1 MSGKS
6 KITEGVQAQAAEAQ
20 TAEAQ
25 AVGMQSA
32 EKQAAEMQSADAQ
45 PVEMLH
51 EDALRAKIRTAWAG
65 CRLVCYQ
72 KTDSTNVRAAQLAE
86 EGAAHGM
93 LVVADAQS
101 DGRGRRGRSWA
112 SPKGKNVYFS
122 LLLRPAFPPDKAS
135 MLTLVMAL
143 AVKETIE
150 EVCGTEAKIK
160 WPNDIVVSGKKVT
173 GILTELRMQ
182 GTAIDHVVIG
192 VGINVKAQ
200 AFAPEYAEHATSLE
214 TEVQRKISKEQLI
227 AGVMA
232 HFEKAYDLF
241 LQTMDLSLL
250 CEAYNAALVNC
261 GREVRV
267 LDPKGEYTGI
277 AQGINHKGE
286 LLVQL
291 TDKTVQE
298 VYAGE
303 VSVRGIYGY
312 V

>member
-1 MSGKS
+1 MSEQS
-6 KITEGVQAQAAEAQ
+6 KITEDMQTQAVEAQ
-20 TAEAQ
+20 AQ

-32 EKQAAEMQSADAQ
+32 QTQ

-72 KTDSTNVRAAQLAE
+72 ETDSTNVRAAQLAE

-101 DGRGRRGRSWA
+101 AGRGRRGRSWA

-160 WPNDIVVSGKKVT
+160 WPNDIVVGGKKVT

-192 VGINVKAQ
+192 VGINVKEQ
-200 AFAPEYAEHATSLE
+200 VFAPEYAEHATSLE
-214 TEVQRKISKEQLI
+214 TEVQREISREQLI

-232 HFEKAYDLF
+232 HFEKGYDLF

-267 LDPKGEYTGI
+267 LDPKGEYTGL

-291 TDKTVQE
+291 QDKTVQE